1 MSSTTTALS
10 PTARADAIARMEAEE
25 LDILVIGGG
34 VVGAGTALDAVTRG
48 LKVGLLEA
56 RDYAAGTSS
65 RSSKLFHGGLRYL
78 EQFNF
83 SLVFEALKERSLVLN
98 TLCPHLARPVPFI
111 YPLEKVIDRC
121 RDAGNAVS
129 QIVLKNS

>member
-1 MSSTTTALS
+1 MSSTTTVLS
-10 PTARADAIARMEAEE
+10 PAARTESLARMESEE

-83 SLVFEALKERSLVLN
+83 SRSVRW
-98 TLCPHLARPVPFI
+98 C
-111 YPLEKVIDRC
+111 
-121 RDAGNAVS
+121 
-129 QIVLKNS
+129 

>member
-10 PTARADAIARMEAEE
+10 PTARAEAIARMEAEE

-83 SLVFEALKERSLVLN
+83 SLVFEALKERSLVLQ
-98 TLCPHLARPVPFI
+98 AKAKQKQVM
-111 YPLEKVIDRC
+111 
-121 RDAGNAVS
+121 
-129 QIVLKNS
+129 